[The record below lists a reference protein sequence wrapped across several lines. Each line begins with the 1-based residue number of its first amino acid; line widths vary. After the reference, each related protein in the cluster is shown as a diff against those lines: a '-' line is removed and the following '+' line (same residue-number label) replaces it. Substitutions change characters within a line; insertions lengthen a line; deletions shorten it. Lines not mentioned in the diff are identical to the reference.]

1 MGTGE
6 VERQAGAKH
15 YAVLC
20 AGDWEV
26 IEEFEQEREV
36 RLIHHVLYGS
46 KTGAGGQ
53 AGQEAVLV
61 VQAGEN
67 VNWFRI
73 GNGDG
78 A

>member
-1 MGTGE
+1 M
-6 VERQAGAKH
+6 
-15 YAVLC
+15 
-20 AGDWEV
+20 
-26 IEEFEQEREV
+26 
-36 RLIHHVLYGS
+36 IHHVLYGS
-46 KTGAGGQ
+46 KTGARGQ